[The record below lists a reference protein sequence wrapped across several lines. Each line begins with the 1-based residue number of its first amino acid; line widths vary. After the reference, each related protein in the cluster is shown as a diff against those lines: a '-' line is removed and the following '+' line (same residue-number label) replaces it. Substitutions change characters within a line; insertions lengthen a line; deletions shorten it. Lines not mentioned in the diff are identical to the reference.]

1 MNLFSKKLNELEKG
15 WEVVAKKESQKN
27 YLEFIPVQN
36 ADFPWKVNE
45 KGIVT
50 VMVTNKGFYNT
61 IAQKFFKKPRVS
73 KIQLDEFGSFIW
85 QQIDGETNIYAI
97 SEKVK
102 ENFGKKAEP
111 LYPRLLKFFEI
122 LKDNKFVTLEEK

>member
-1 MNLFSKKLNELEKG
+1 M
-15 WEVVAKKESQKN
+15 AKKESQKN

>member
-1 MNLFSKKLNELEKG
+1 M
-15 WEVVAKKESQKN
+15 AKKSSQKN
-27 YLEFIPVQN
+27 YLEFVPIQN
-36 ADFPWKVNE
+36 EDFPWKVNE

-50 VMVTNKGFYNT
+50 VMVTNKGFYNK

-85 QQIDGETNIYAI
+85 QQIDGKNNIYAI

-122 LKDNKFVTLEEK
+122 LKENKFVILEEK

>member
-111 LYPRLLKFFEI
+111 LYPRLLKFFDI